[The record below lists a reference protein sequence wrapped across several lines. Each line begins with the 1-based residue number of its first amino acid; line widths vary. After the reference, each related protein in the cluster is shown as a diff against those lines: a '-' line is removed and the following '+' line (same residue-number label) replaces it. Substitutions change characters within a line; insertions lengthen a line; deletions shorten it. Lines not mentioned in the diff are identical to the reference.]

1 MYCSTRNKL
10 LFVLGVKNL
19 SEGSLQIW
27 KSQQAVSLQLICYS
41 TRRRLQCGNSSLG
54 LLLCIIHC
62 KSINICPW
70 PPSVG
75 SWAPVDIIDKKLY
88 AHFFQIW
95 WNSRWH
101 FFVQDHCWEY
111 RQHLYVTTFYRFF
124 VPTDSFLYIV
134 WKFFKITLLY
144 WNLKRLARLERWF
157 KS

>member
-1 MYCSTRNKL
+1 MYFSTRTKI
-10 LFVLGVKNL
+10 FVVLDAKNL
-19 SEGSLQIW
+19 SEGSQQIW

-62 KSINICPW
+62 KSISICPW

-75 SWAPVDIIDKKLY
+75 SWALMDIIDKKLY
-88 AHFFQIW
+88 THPFQMW

-111 RQHLYVTTFYRFF
+111 TQHDLILLFFF

-134 WKFFKITLLY
+134 WKIFLITL
-144 WNLKRLARLERWF
+144 
-157 KS
+157 